1 MTHAK
6 KLAVIGLDSATIDF
20 IERFAQEGRLPNLA
34 RLMERGLRTETVS
47 VMPVGTAEN
56 WRTIVTGAYAGTHG
70 VTAMSMG
77 RRGDPLEKRRSAFFS
92 DNCRAEH
99 LWETAEKA
107 GKKSLLL
114 KYTGSWP
121 PTTPG
126 ITQVDGFGDPEWNIH
141 EISPRLCFATYPL
154 ASNPPHV
161 TSPQW
166 ISRAYEVEIAPA
178 SGWSNL
184 PESDLP
190 SMETILRFI
199 PRTYDAKGSTEYSGT
214 EKIFPVAIIGDH
226 HKGYETVIFSEDK
239 NPANPR
245 SVTLPLGR
253 WSDWTEAEFELP
265 EGKKTGFFRLKLIE
279 LSPDA
284 TRLKIYMSQ
293 IFPTTGWTQPAS
305 LAEELVAK
313 IGPYQEL
320 SGILGP
326 WLSYWV
332 DEDTILE
339 EVEYQAY
346 WLAAAARYLLQNKEW
361 DLFFTQWHGIDHM
374 DHGFLGGIDPLSN
387 SYDPEREALC
397 WHIIRKTYELADL
410 IVGAV
415 LDSVDDDT
423 LVVLTSDHGHL
434 PVRANLRMGLSLG
447 IKESYHRDD
456 VNEQLARH
464 GLLTFK
470 DGPYTFPVVDWSQT
484 KACVTRA
491 NYVEINLKGREPH
504 GIVEPSAYEEVR
516 NQVIKALDSMQ
527 DPETGDYIMTWT
539 MRKEEARFLGIYGDG
554 VGDVVFFAK
563 AEYSRPH
570 EDKLRFRMLSGNH
583 HFYLP
588 DVKFDLGM
596 MHAVTIFAGPGI
608 KSGVKRKRPINMVD
622 IAPTVASLLGLP
634 APAQAEGRVLT
645 NLLVEARVNGNSL
658 SRDEQEVRLDG

>member
-1 MTHAK
+1 MASPQ
-6 KLAVIGLDSATIDF
+6 KLALIGLDSATIDF
-20 IERFAQEGRLPNLA
+20 IERFAQEGRLPNIA

-77 RRGDPLEKRRSAFFS
+77 RRGEPLEKRRSAFFS
-92 DNCRAEH
+92 DNCRAEY
-99 LWETAEKA
+99 LWTVAEKV
-107 GKKSLLL
+107 GKKPLLL

-121 PTTPG
+121 PTITQG
-126 ITQVDGFGDPEWNIH
+126 IQVDGFGDPEWNLH
-141 EISPRLCFATYPL
+141 EISPRLCFASYPL
-154 ASNPPHV
+154 AADPPHV

-166 ISRAYEVEIAPA
+166 LSRAYEVEISPA
-178 SGWSNL
+178 TGWSNL
-184 PESDLP
+184 PASDLP
-190 SMETILRFI
+190 ALETKLEFI
-199 PRTYDAKGSTEYSGT
+199 PRTYGAKGRTEYSGK
-214 EKIFPVAIIGDH
+214 EKTFHVAIIGDSRQ
-226 HKGYETVIFSEDK
+226 GYQEAIFSEDK
-239 NPANPR
+239 DAANPR
-245 SVTLPLGR
+245 GLVLQSGR
-253 WSDWTEAEFELP
+253 WSDWTKADFELP
-265 EGKKTGFFRLKLIE
+265 EGKRTGVFRLKLIE
-279 LSPDA
+279 LTPDG
-284 TRLKIYMSQ
+284 TRIKIYLSQ
-293 IFPTTGWTQPAS
+293 VFPTTGWTRPAS
-305 LAEELVAK
+305 LAEELLQK

-339 EVEYQAY
+339 EVEYQAR
-346 WLAAAARYLLQNKEW
+346 WLAAAAKYLLQNKEW

-387 SYDPEREALC
+387 TYDSERGELC
-397 WHIIRKTYELADL
+397 WNIITKTYQWADVL
-410 IVGAV
+410 VGAV
-415 LDSVDDDT
+415 LDSIDDDT

-456 VNEQLARH
+456 VNEQLAKH

-470 DGPYTFPVVDWSQT
+470 DGPYGFPVVDWPQT

-491 NYVEINLKGREPH
+491 NYVEINLQGREPH
-504 GIVEPSAYEEVR
+504 GIVEPEEYETVR

-539 MRKEEARFLGIYGDG
+539 MKKEEARFLGIYGDD

-570 EDKLRFRMLSGNH
+570 QEKLRVRMLSGNH

-608 KSGVKRKRPINMVD
+608 KRGIKRERPINMVD
-622 IAPTVASLLGLP
+622 IAPTVANLLGLP
-634 APAQAEGRVLT
+634 IPANSEG
-645 NLLVEARVNGNSL
+645 
-658 SRDEQEVRLDG
+658 